1 MTDEKWVGK
10 FKDIGLDTIP
20 DRLESVVRKYKSR
33 SGGRRGKLDVER
45 DRHERAFADA
55 TGRTGRVER
64 ALRLWKAGMVTQIE
78 DAKDDSGHILSDMYQ
93 VQSQTDKHNSYM
105 VMEGLCHCG
114 DKDHNGG
121 QECKH
126 ELAVSMYKGDEI
138 DGIKHTL

>member
-1 MTDEKWVGK
+1 MNGDKWVGK
-10 FKDIGLDTIP
+10 FKDIGLDEIP
-20 DRLESVVRKYKSR
+20 DKPEPVVRTYKAGRGR
-33 SGGRRGKLDVER
+33 SGKADVEK

-64 ALRLWKAGMVTQIE
+64 ALRLWKAGMVTQVE

-126 ELAVSMYKGDEI
+126 ELAVIMYKGDEI
-138 DGIKHTL
+138 DGIKYTL